1 MCYHM
6 MTSIAWFVVLVIQ
19 AQPNTG
25 EFINHY
31 ISCDSVIITDISF
44 FKIKCNYS
52 PLLPEQCEL
61 S

>member
-6 MTSIAWFVVLVIQ
+6 MTSIAWFVELVIQ

-44 FKIKCNYS
+44 FK
-52 PLLPEQCEL
+52 
-61 S
+61 